1 MAGPIDAK
9 HLDLVGMHL
18 ADEKNVTV
26 NDNLLRAAA
35 ADDFLIGTIVAEIGD
50 LSWDRQHGFVAIDVD
65 VPLHELI
72 RGDLEHI

>member
-18 ADEKNVTV
+18 ADEKKVAV

-50 LSWDRQHGFVAIDVD
+50 LSWDR
-65 VPLHELI
+65 
-72 RGDLEHI
+72 RMDLSRSKSTYRCTN